1 MKSAATL
8 AGFTDNTPSTIM
20 NKPFKTIIF
29 FDNNSHVAADLD
41 WYHPGEHEIV
51 GRFEII
57 PSEWKGDIRPAL
69 KRLYTL
75 IGESKATVIVA
86 DSFPT
91 RLLSWAYNDALSAI
105 QLGDWR
111 GPLVGLYQKDQQ
123 SNLFGAVGQIEVGEH
138 RLSYLGVSLSK

>member
-1 MKSAATL
+1 MK
-8 AGFTDNTPSTIM
+8 PH
-20 NKPFKTIIF
+20 KTIVF

-41 WYHPGEHEIV
+41 WYSPGEHETV

-57 PSEWKGDIRPAL
+57 PSEWKGDIRPTL

-75 IGESKATVIVA
+75 IQESGATVIVA

-91 RLLSWAYNDALSAI
+91 RLLSWAYNDAISAI
-105 QLGDWR
+105 QRGDWS

-123 SNLFGAVGQIEVGEH
+123 SNLFGVVGQIEVGKY
-138 RLSYLGVSLSK
+138 RLSYLGITQ